1 MALATYGD
9 LKTAI
14 ANQLARSDLT
24 TAIVDFVALAEA
36 DIRRDVRIQ
45 DMETLATGT
54 LTGETLAFPARFV
67 SARRLAVAGDVYTF
81 ETPEVYQVESDAGNT
96 SLKIYT
102 IIGTNFYIL
111 GWTSGA
117 AYSLIYMASFAAFS
131 SNGDTNSLLTNH
143 PDVYLYGACKHG
155 AIYLKDDT
163 DAAKY
168 AGAYQAAVSRLN
180 ARDAQRRM
188 SGSQLTVRAL

>member
-45 DMETLATGT
+45 DMETLVTGT
-54 LTGETLAFPARFV
+54 LTGETLAFPTRFV

-111 GWTSGA
+111 GGTSGA

-131 SNGDTNSLLTNH
+131 SNSDTNSLLTNH
-143 PDVYLYGACKHG
+143 PDVYLYGACKHA

-168 AGAYQAAVSRLN
+168 AGAYQAAVSRVN
-180 ARDAQRRM
+180 ARDSQRRG

>member
-1 MALATYGD
+1 MALATYSD

-14 ANQLARSDLT
+14 ASQLNRSDLT

-45 DMETLATGT
+45 EMESLATGT
-54 LTGETLAFPARFV
+54 LTGETLAFPTRMVF
-67 SARRLAVAGDVYTF
+67 ARRLAIDGDVYTY
-81 ETPEVYQVESDAGNT
+81 ETPEVYLVESDAGNT

-111 GWTSGA
+111 GGASGD
-117 AYSLIYMASFAAFS
+117 AYSLIYLASFAAFS
-131 SNGDTNSLLTNH
+131 GASDTNALLTSH
-143 PDVYLYGACKHG
+143 PDVYLYAACKHG
-155 AIYLKDDT
+155 SMYLKDDT

-180 ARDAQRRM
+180 ARDAQRKS
-188 SGSQLTVRAL
+188 SGSPLVMRAV

>member
-1 MALATYGD
+1 MALGTYGD

-14 ANQLARSDLT
+14 ANQLNRSDLT

-36 DIRRDVRIQ
+36 DIRRDIRIQ
-45 DMETLATGT
+45 DMESLATGT
-54 LTGETLAFPARFV
+54 LTGETLAFPTRFV
-67 SARRLAVAGDVYTF
+67 LARRLAIAGDVYTY
-81 ETPEVYQVESDAGNT
+81 ETPEVYQIESDAGNT

-111 GWTSGA
+111 GGTSGD
-117 AYSLIYMASFAAFS
+117 AYSLIYLASFAAFS
-131 SNGDTNSLLTNH
+131 SNGDTNALLTNH

-155 AIYLKDDT
+155 AIYLRDDT

-168 AGAYQAAVSRLN
+168 AGAYQAAVTRIN
-180 ARDAQRRM
+180 ARDAQRKT
-188 SGSQLTVRAL
+188 SGSPLVMRAV